1 MWTYTRKHSIH
12 KHPRTIHFDSFTI
25 DIDEEGKV
33 LSPITSEMEAV
44 FKKHRAFIFEEPRV
58 PVLAQYF
65 ASIDA
70 AMAESLD
77 EEDATSFV
85 QLAQSSILAEQQ
97 ASAPDAV
104 EIEVSESEAEQA
116 EEEAEQAEEGEAI
129 ELDAAEAEGEQQLA
143 PSPAR
148 GRRKKQ

>member
-33 LSPITSEMEAV
+33 LSPITPEMEAV

-85 QLAQSSILAEQQ
+85 QLAQSSTPVAQEVLT
-97 ASAPDAV
+97 ASD
-104 EIEVSESEAEQA
+104 S
-116 EEEAEQAEEGEAI
+116 
-129 ELDAAEAEGEQQLA
+129 AAEAESEEEEEDEESEEEEQQQAA
-143 PSPAR
+143 PARAR